1 MIDVNACYK
10 IAFEALFENRS
21 LEGMTEKVRDFI
33 GASVLVLNVDGEILF
48 YSSAMPG
55 RKFQKARTKQFTAK
69 VYDYVLK
76 RRVEENP
83 DFYRFGRQHMA
94 VAKRIEVNGKL
105 CGYSVIIFNALSP
118 DVWEEYGTVADM
130 LVPIVANYWTTYGY
144 QPKGL
149 LPMRKRLITHD
160 IFCGNEGMNLKYLS
174 DEIRKGYLMVY
185 FPESEA
191 TGLVCKIREIWN
203 KAYILE
209 EEAETWVLF
218 YQIENKKEEKLILD
232 RLKKEVQLPCCV
244 SILFQ
249 DIENCHKKV
258 KWLKR
263 IDSLD
268 EYDKADNMMRE
279 SEWRAETVY
288 TYAYPV
294 LAEAGIKD
302 YSLQILQQE
311 DEENN
316 TELYETLKMYFLCAH
331 NVVETANALHIHR
344 NTLIYRLKKIREL
357 IGDDIEDVKKSEELL
372 ALMMMNSFARTDGRR
387 VE

>member
-33 GASVLVLNVDGEILF
+33 GASVLVLNVDGEIPF

-55 RKFQKARTKQFTAK
+55 KKFQKARTKQFTAEA
-69 VYDYVLK
+69 YDYVLK
-76 RRVEENP
+76 RRVKDNP

-105 CGYSVIIFNALSP
+105 YGYSVIIFKDLST
-118 DVWEEYGTVADM
+118 DARAEYGAVADM
-130 LVPIVANYWTTYGY
+130 LVPIVANYWTTHGY

-160 IFCGNEGMNLKYLS
+160 IFCGKEGMNLKYLS
-174 DEIRKGYLMVY
+174 NEIRKDYLMVY
-185 FPESEA
+185 FPGIEA
-191 TGLVCKIREIWN
+191 VSLVHKIREIWN
-203 KAYILE
+203 ESYIWTDE
-209 EEAETWVLF
+209 KETWVLF
-218 YQIENKKEEKLILD
+218 YQIESKKEEKLILD
-232 RLKKEVQLPCCV
+232 RLKREVQMPCSV
-244 SILFQ
+244 STLFQ
-249 DIENCHKKV
+249 NIENCHKRV

-294 LAEAGIKD
+294 LAAAGIKD

-311 DEENN
+311 DAEKN
-316 TELYETLKMYFLCAH
+316 TELYETLKTYFLCAH
-331 NVVETANALHIHR
+331 NVVETANVLHIHR

-372 ALMMMNSFARTDGRR
+372 ALMMMNSFTRTDGRR